1 MKTTLAIAAIAM
13 FAVILG
19 MSALAPAMAA
29 KPDQADKIWVCH
41 FADTEVVID
50 PETGLPVIDP
60 ETGLEVTIPAH
71 YDVIHISENG
81 WNGHQNH
88 NDGNAD
94 QDYRDIENDED
105 VVRTV
110 CVDRNA
116 ALETTDPTTDQTG

>member
-1 MKTTLAIAAIAM
+1 MNKITTLSAIAM

-29 KPDQADKIWVCH
+29 KPDQAEKIWVCH

-50 PETGLPVIDP
+50 PET
-60 ETGLEVTIPAH
+60 ELEVTIPAH

-88 NDGNAD
+88 NDGNAEP
-94 QDYRDIENDED
+94 DYRDIENDE
-105 VVRTV
+105 VAVRAV
-110 CVDRNA
+110 CVERNA
-116 ALETTDPTTDQTG
+116 ALETTDSIG